1 MSESPKSMGFEYSSE
16 RIFAQNL
23 SANSAGGLPKTSGKF
38 GGMGGNIDEEAGL
51 PFSKEGICPPFENID
66 NVFSVGGAFD
76 ESNNPFELFFGGS
89 LAPFG
94 LNRSESYAIKSLGT
108 FLSLQ
113 SLTFAKQFNFNLH
126 QNTSFSSKGMQ
137 Q

>member
-1 MSESPKSMGFEYSSE
+1 MSNKSLGFQYSAE
-16 RIFAQNL
+16 TIFAQNL
-23 SANSAGGLPKTSGKF
+23 SNNSASGLPKVSGKF
-38 GGMGGNIDEEAGL
+38 GGMGGSIDDDAGL

-66 NVFSVGGAFD
+66 NVFSYGGAFD
-76 ESNNPFELFFGGS
+76 ENNNPFELFFGGS

-94 LNRSESYAIKSLGT
+94 LNRSESFAIKSLGT

-137 Q
+137 QQ